1 MRGSSIETVY
11 VGCYS
16 DGAKEYDVLKN
27 THIVDYFTPMKTGI
41 PIPVTHSIY
50 QTSDGQLL
58 RLVGNDLVLS
68 NGNILTQVEL

>member
-1 MRGSSIETVY
+1 MRSSSIETVY

-27 THIVDYFTPMKTGI
+27 THIDYFTPMKTGI
-41 PIPVTHSIY
+41 PIPVTRSIY